1 MSHRVKN
8 LTIEDGFVKNP
19 DRVYYEEYFEHL
31 PLSLGEVTL
40 SNGDNDFT
48 LFQPANTFIKEI
60 NVVCHTAVAF
70 SSGTNVGI
78 CVHNSAYNA
87 LTSGNVVAG
96 TTTNIISSGTALAI
110 NTLLTLSLESTATVK
125 FTSSNRSLFCRI
137 TSSNAPSTAG
147 KIYVVPIFAKLNSSI
162 YQPNS
167 HMCMIG
173 TNEHKAEYDSS
184 NGYSGIKLTTSTTT
198 NDQSILSSKNLNNTP
213 ISDGVLRPA
222 GRIEFET
229 SIIIPDITTVSFI
242 GGLKMTP
249 VPLLTTDPTQA
260 MFMFGQIT
268 PLGTSIV
275 SNNMLFVYSD
285 SGIDYVTDTGFAI
298 VADQEYH
305 LKIKINKHKKISI
318 YINGVQYGIQNT
330 ITTNVPITATNSY
343 DESLVINTS
352 VSLYPVVGIQTTTS
366 AARSLIVNYIK
377 CSRDSKKVS

>member
-19 DRVYYEEYFEHL
+19 DRTYYEEYFEHL

-60 NVVCHTAVAF
+60 YVVCHTAVAF

-110 NTLLTLSLESTATVK
+110 NTLLTLSLDATATVK

-229 SIIIPDITTVSFI
+229 SIIIPDITTLSFI
-242 GGLKMTP
+242 GGLKLTP
-249 VPLLTTDPTQA
+249 VPLLTTDSNQA
-260 MFMFGQIT
+260 MFMFGQIA
-268 PLGTSIV
+268 PLGTSIL
-275 SNNMLFVYSD
+275 SNNILFVYSKD
-285 SGIDYVTDTGFAI
+285 GTYRVTDTGLAV
-298 VADQEYH
+298 VADREYH
-305 LKIKINKHKKISI
+305 LKISMNKHKKISI
-318 YINGVQYGIQNT
+318 FINGVQYGIQNS
-330 ITTNVPITATNSY
+330 ITTTVPTIATNSY
-343 DESLVINTS
+343 DESVAMSN
-352 VSLYPVVGIQTTTS
+352 VSLYPVVGIQTTS
-366 AARSLIVNYIK
+366 ANSRSVIVNYIK